1 MLEKHKDVM
10 TLPANIIFKNNQSLS
25 MNESYYVLQK
35 QYQRTAM
42 CILQYSTPEQLQAH
56 SFLGL

>member
-1 MLEKHKDVM
+1 
-10 TLPANIIFKNNQSLS
+10 

-42 CILQYSTPEQLQAH
+42 CILQYTTREQSQTH
-56 SFLGL
+56 SLLGL